1 MLVNRFHHPR
11 FHYASRVRT
20 MYIYV
25 LPSFFVLETNAG
37 TGSCSFVVLGV
48 TEVAK

>member
-11 FHYASRVRT
+11 FHYTSRVWT

-25 LPSFFVLETNAG
+25 LPRFFVLETNAG
-37 TGSCSFVVLGV
+37 TGSCPFIVLSI

>member
-11 FHYASRVRT
+11 FHYASWVWT